1 MQRQH
6 IFLVLAYVF
15 TVTGCSRPADPVTA
29 EPGDTAG
36 IEDRGAGTENW
47 WDNLP
52 RHEWSAFDKIAQDQ
66 DWFEVYRV
74 GEGIYAIYEPGQ
86 FEEVIS
92 FLILGDDR
100 ALLFDTGLGIG
111 DMGRVVRQI
120 TELPVIVLN
129 SHTHYDHI
137 GGNHQFETI
146 YGLNTEYTRG
156 NASGSRVED
165 LAEFISD
172 GWVWKSLPPGFDA
185 AAYRSQPFVISKY
198 VAEGDVIDLGDRSLE
213 ILHTPGH
220 APDAICLIDRKNRLL
235 FTGDTFYLAPLYTHI
250 PAASFDDY
258 VRSATR
264 LAGLAG
270 SIDFALTSHNVP
282 VVDGGYMTA
291 LGAAFEDIRAGRATS
306 YTESDGNYEYQFDGF
321 SVIVRANEPDL
332 PEPKGNGQ

>member
-6 IFLVLAYVF
+6 IILLLACVLA
-15 TVTGCSRPADPVTA
+15 VTGCSRPADPPAPESDETA
-29 EPGDTAG
+29 QVQN
-36 IEDRGAGTENW
+36 RGSGTDNW
-47 WDNLP
+47 WNALP
-52 RHEWSAFDKIAQDQ
+52 RPEWSAFDKITQDQ

-74 GEGIYAIYEPGQ
+74 GEGVYAIYEPGQ

-111 DMGRVVRQI
+111 DMGRVVRQL
-120 TELPVIVLN
+120 TELPVVVLN

-156 NASGSRVED
+156 NAGGSGVED

-172 GWVWKSLPPGFDA
+172 GWVWKALPPGFDA

-258 VRSATR
+258 VRSAAR
-264 LAGLAG
+264 LAELAD
-270 SIDFALTSHNVP
+270 SIDSALTSHNVP
-282 VVDGGYMTA
+282 VVDGNYMTA
-291 LGAAFEDIRAGRATS
+291 LGAAFEDIRSGRAMN

-321 SVIVRANEPDL
+321 SVIVRADEPGV
-332 PEPKGNGQ
+332 PNQAKN